1 MPSLQSL
8 RRKIG
13 AFKNTQKITKAMKMV
28 AAAKLKR
35 SQDRIMAARP
45 YAHGMRSV
53 VGNLSQRVNRFAHP
67 LLQKREGK
75 HIEVLVV
82 TSDSGLCGGFNGNI
96 VRRTSEFVR
105 QSEARGLQVSLSI
118 VGRKGRDY
126 FRRRSWVIR
135 QEWTGIFDKLS
146 FEHAIDIGG
155 DLTESFVKGRFD
167 ELYVVYNE
175 FKSAIQ
181 QRVIVEKLF
190 PVNVQAEFGI
200 ARAEATTGGTYLYE
214 PDEAD
219 LLSALVPKHFQVQA
233 YRILLESA
241 AAEHGA
247 RMAAMDGAARN
258 AGQLIKKVTL
268 YYNKTRQAAIT
279 QRTHGHRR
287 RSRSIEMNFSGSCGP
302 TSPFILAPRPV
313 WGPAASAW

>member
-8 RRKIG
+8 RRKIA

-35 SQDRIMAARP
+35 SQDRILAARP
-45 YAHGMRSV
+45 YAHKMRAVLS
-53 VGNLSQRVNRFAHP
+53 NLSQRMNRAAHP

-75 HIEVLVV
+75 KVEVLVV
-82 TSDSGLCGGFNGNI
+82 TSDRGLCGGFNGNI
-96 VRRTSEFVR
+96 LRKSSEFVR
-105 QSEARGLQVSLSI
+105 QCETRGMQVSLSI
-118 VGRKGRDY
+118 IGRKGRDY
-126 FRRRSWVIR
+126 FRRRTWSIR

-155 DLTESFVKGRFD
+155 DLTDNFVKGSFD

-190 PVNVQAEFGI
+190 PVDATEFGAAQAEG
-200 ARAEATTGGTYLYE
+200 TTGGSYLYE
-214 PDEAD
+214 PGEAEI
-219 LLSALVPKHFQVQA
+219 LNVLVSKHFQIQA

-247 RMAAMDGAARN
+247 RMAAMDGATRN

-268 YYNKTRQAAIT
+268 YYNKSRQAAIT
-279 QRTHGHRR
+279 KELMDIVGGA
-287 RSRSIEMNFSGSCGP
+287 EA
-302 TSPFILAPRPV
+302 LK
-313 WGPAASAW
+313 

>member
-8 RRKIG
+8 RRKIA

-35 SQDRIMAARP
+35 SQDRILSARP
-45 YAHGMRSV
+45 YAHKMRGVLS
-53 VGNLSQRVNRFAHP
+53 NLSRRVNRSSHP

-75 HIEVLVV
+75 KVEVLVV
-82 TSDSGLCGGFNGNI
+82 TSDRGLCGGFNGNI
-96 VRRTSEFVR
+96 VRKSSEFVR
-105 QSEARGLQVSLSI
+105 QCESRGLHVNLSI
-118 VGRKGRDY
+118 IGRKGRDY
-126 FRRRSWVIR
+126 FRRRSWPIR

-155 DLTESFVKGRFD
+155 DLTDNFVKGTFD
-167 ELYVVYNE
+167 EVYVVYNE

-190 PVNVQAEFGI
+190 PVDAQVEFG
-200 ARAEATTGGTYLYE
+200 AVQMEGTTSGSYLYE

-219 LLSALVPKHFQVQA
+219 LLNALVPKHFQVQT

-247 RMAAMDGAARN
+247 RMAAMDGATRN

-279 QRTHGHRR
+279 KELMDIVGGA
-287 RSRSIEMNFSGSCGP
+287 EA
-302 TSPFILAPRPV
+302 LK
-313 WGPAASAW
+313 

>member
-8 RRKIG
+8 RRKIA

-35 SQDRIMAARP
+35 SQDRILAARP
-45 YAHGMRSV
+45 YAHKMRGVLS
-53 VGNLSQRVNRFAHP
+53 NLSQRVNRSAHP

-75 HIEVLVV
+75 KIEVLIV
-82 TSDSGLCGGFNGNI
+82 TSDRGLCGGFNGNI
-96 VRRTSEFVR
+96 VRKGSEFVR
-105 QSEARGLQVSLSI
+105 QCEAKGLQVNLSI
-118 VGRKGRDY
+118 IGRKGREY
-126 FRRRSWVIR
+126 FRRRAWPIR
-135 QEWTGIFDKLS
+135 QEWTGIFDKLA

-155 DLTESFVKGRFD
+155 DLTDNFLTGTFD

-190 PVNVQAEFGI
+190 PVDAGVDFGDPQTES
-200 ARAEATTGGTYLYE
+200 AVGGGYLYE
-214 PDEAD
+214 PDEAE
-219 LLSALVPKHFQVQA
+219 LLQALVPKHFQVQTF
-233 YRILLESA
+233 RILLESA

-247 RMAAMDGAARN
+247 RMAAMDGATRN

-279 QRTHGHRR
+279 KELMDIVGGA
-287 RSRSIEMNFSGSCGP
+287 EA
-302 TSPFILAPRPV
+302 LK
-313 WGPAASAW
+313 

>member
-8 RRKIG
+8 RRKIA

-35 SQDRIMAARP
+35 SQDRILAARP
-45 YAHGMRSV
+45 YAHKMRGV
-53 VGNLSQRVNRFAHP
+53 LGNLSRRVNRAAHP
-67 LLQKREGK
+67 LLQKRDGK
-75 HIEVLVV
+75 KIEVLVV
-82 TSDSGLCGGFNGNI
+82 TSDRGLCGGFNGNI
-96 VRRTSEFVR
+96 VRKSAEFVR
-105 QSEARGLQVSLSI
+105 QCEARGVHVNLSI
-118 VGRKGRDY
+118 IGRKGRDY
-126 FRRRSWVIR
+126 FRRRTWPIR

-155 DLTESFVKGRFD
+155 DLTDHFVKGTFD

-190 PVNVQAEFGI
+190 PVDAEAEFG
-200 ARAEATTGGTYLYE
+200 AAQAEGTTGGSYLYE
-214 PDEAD
+214 PDETD
-219 LLSALVPKHFQVQA
+219 LLNALVPKHFQIQTF
-233 YRILLESA
+233 RILLESA

-247 RMAAMDGAARN
+247 RMAAMDGATRN

-279 QRTHGHRR
+279 KELMDIVGGA
-287 RSRSIEMNFSGSCGP
+287 EA
-302 TSPFILAPRPV
+302 LK
-313 WGPAASAW
+313 